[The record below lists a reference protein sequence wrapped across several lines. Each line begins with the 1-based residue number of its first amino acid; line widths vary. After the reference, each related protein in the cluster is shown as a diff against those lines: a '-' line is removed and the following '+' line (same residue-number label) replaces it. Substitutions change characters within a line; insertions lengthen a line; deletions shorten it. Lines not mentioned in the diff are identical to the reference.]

1 MPYVDHAVIERINKI
16 CELFRTTSAHIWD
29 VQRNL
34 CDHAT
39 RLDHVETELRG
50 LVRHMQDPDSNPVPA
65 PVLDDYDLLAAE
77 GYSKSAD
84 DNDFFDFGPDPEQ
97 DNSDL
102 SLEPAPSGDTDFGA
116 DTDEYDDEPVP
127 PIPDVLQDKP
137 ELEPEPVPMP
147 ALRPLPENTFAYV
160 REGGMFDTMPKVYC
174 KQCAVDVSDDVWMT
188 LTPITVQEY
197 QEKYFGYYRC
207 WLCDNPLHEQYRAQL
222 PLKSYRV
229 YRRWVDTELVKVVA
243 RTSDEALHIAESTG
257 VTVKTGDR
265 KLDGVTL
272 DYGFEGE

>member
-1 MPYVDHAVIERINKI
+1 MTYVDPAVIERINKI
-16 CELFRTTSAHIWD
+16 CDLVRNTSAHIWD

-34 CDHAT
+34 CDHAAM
-39 RLDHVETELRG
+39 LDHVVAELHS
-50 LVRHMQDPDSNPVPA
+50 LEQYMQDPDSNPVPA
-65 PVLDDYDLLAAE
+65 PVPDDYDLLAAE

-102 SLEPAPSGDTDFGA
+102 FTA
-116 DTDEYDDEPVP
+116 DDEPVP

-137 ELEPEPVPMP
+137 ELEPEPAPMP

>member
-1 MPYVDHAVIERINKI
+1 MPYVDPAIVERINKI
-16 CELFRTTSAHIWD
+16 CELVRKTSARIWD

-34 CDHAT
+34 CDHVAM
-39 RLDHVETELRG
+39 LDRVETELHG
-50 LVRHMQDPDSNPVPA
+50 LVRHVQDPDSNPVPA
-65 PVLDDYDLLAAE
+65 PVPDDFDLLAAE

-84 DNDFFDFGPDPEQ
+84 DNDGWKVFDDGHVCGHDFFDFGPDPEQ

-102 SLEPAPSGDTDFGA
+102 FTA
-116 DTDEYDDEPVP
+116 DDEPVP

-137 ELEPEPVPMP
+137 ELEPGPEPVPMP

-160 REGGMFDTMPKVYC
+160 RDGGMFDTLPKVYC
-174 KQCAVDVSDDVWMT
+174 KQCANDVSDGVWMT

-207 WLCDNPLHEQYRAQL
+207 WLCDNPLHERYRAQL

-229 YRRWVDTELVKVVA
+229 YRRWVDTELVKVLA
-243 RTSDEALHIAESTG
+243 RSSDEALHIAESTG
-257 VTVKTGDR
+257 ITVKTGDR

-272 DYGFEGE
+272 DYAFDGE